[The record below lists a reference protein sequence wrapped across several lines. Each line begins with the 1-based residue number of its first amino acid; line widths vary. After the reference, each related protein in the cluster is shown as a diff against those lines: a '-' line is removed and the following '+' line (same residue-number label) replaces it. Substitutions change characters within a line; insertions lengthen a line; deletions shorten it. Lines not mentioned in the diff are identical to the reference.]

1 MLESEYRVAR
11 LLDVT
16 QNTNNRG
23 SSDNIPTTV
32 EAHVRRLLDGPAKYQ
47 LREAADL
54 ANMDIDSAR
63 RFWRAMGFPY
73 IQNAESRLFTEYD
86 VDVMRAHQ
94 DMVDLGRT
102 DEDTQNSLIRAQSHL
117 ADRLVLWQYEAL
129 VEEAE
134 ARHGLDELSARY
146 WVLDHI
152 GEYEEF
158 LVYQMKY
165 AWRRHL
171 ASFLR
176 RTEVELENLRAHN
189 DVILLTR
196 ALGFVDLVAFTNRS
210 GQLSPHQLV
219 DFIQTFE
226 FTCRDVISGLGA
238 RVVKMVGDAVL
249 YIADDLATGAEV
261 VSSIVDALHATPEM
275 PEVRASLV
283 WGGIVSRFGDVFGPN
298 VNLASRLCAIA
309 PEGGIVVDR
318 ETAEALRALNPH
330 KYRLEEN
337 IGSELRGI
345 GYIESAR
352 LTVMKDE
359 SAQD

>member
-1 MLESEYRVAR
+1 MKVAK
-11 LLDVT
+11 LAHVT
-16 QNTNNRG
+16 HNTEHAG
-23 SSDNIPTTV
+23 SSDENPTTV
-32 EAHVRRLLDGPAKYQ
+32 EAHVRRLLDGPAKYR
-47 LREAADL
+47 LREAAEL
-54 ANMDIDSAR
+54 ADMDTDSVR
-63 RFWRAMGFPY
+63 RFWRAMSFPY
-73 IQNAESRLFTEYD
+73 IQDPDVRLFTEYD

-94 DMVDLGRT
+94 DMVEVGRT
-102 DEDTQNSLIRAQSHL
+102 DEDTQNSLVRAQSHL

-152 GEYEEF
+152 GDYEEF
-158 LVYQMKY
+158 LIYQMKY

-176 RTEVELENLRAHN
+176 RTEVELENLRAGN
-189 DVILLTR
+189 DVILLSR
-196 ALGFVDLVAFTNRS
+196 ALGFVDLVAFTDRS

-249 YIADDLATGAEV
+249 YIADDLETGAKV
-261 VSSIVDALHATPEM
+261 VSSIREALHATPNM

-283 WGGIVSRFGDVFGPN
+283 WGGVVSRFGDVFGPS

-309 PEGGIVVDR
+309 PEGSILVDR
-318 ETAEALRALNPH
+318 DTAEALRALDPK
-330 KYRLEEN
+330 KYLLEEN

-345 GYIESAR
+345 GFIESAR
-352 LTVMKDE
+352 LTVMRDQE
-359 SAQD
+359 

>member
-1 MLESEYRVAR
+1 M
-11 LLDVT
+11 
-16 QNTNNRG
+16 
-23 SSDNIPTTV
+23 
-32 EAHVRRLLDGPAKYQ
+32 HRLLDGPAKYD
-47 LREAADL
+47 LRQAADL
-54 ANMDIDSAR
+54 ANMDTDSAR

-73 IQNAESRLFTEYD
+73 IQDPQTRLFTEYD

-102 DEDTQNSLIRAQSHL
+102 DEDTQNSLIRGQSHL

-134 ARHGLDELSARY
+134 SRYGLDEVSARY

-152 GEYEEF
+152 NEYEEF

-176 RTEVELENLRAHN
+176 RTEVELEDMRA
-189 DVILLTR
+189 DSDMPLTR
-196 ALGFVDLVAFTNRS
+196 ALGFVDLVAFTDRS
-210 GQLSPHQLV
+210 GRLSPHQLV
-219 DFIQTFE
+219 DFVQTFE

-249 YIADDLATGAEV
+249 YVADDLETGAEV
-261 VSSIVDALHATPEM
+261 VSEIVNALHATPNM

-283 WGGIVSRFGDVFGPN
+283 WGGIVSRFGDIFGPT
-298 VNLASRLCAIA
+298 VNLASRLTGIA
-309 PEGGIVVDR
+309 PEGEIVVDR
-318 ETAEALRALNPH
+318 KTAEALLALDRD
-330 KYRLEEN
+330 KYQISEN
-337 IGSELRGI
+337 FGSELQGF
-345 GYIESAR
+345 GYIESAILR
-352 LTVMKDE
+352 VVPDSDR
-359 SAQD
+359 SA

>member
-1 MLESEYRVAR
+1 M
-11 LLDVT
+11 T
-16 QNTNNRG
+16 QNTTPQD
-23 SSDNIPTTV
+23 SPEDVPTTV
-32 EAHVRRLLDGPAKYQ
+32 ETHVRRLLDGPAKYH
-47 LREAADL
+47 LREAAEL
-54 ANMDIDSAR
+54 ANMDIDSTR

-73 IQNAESRLFTEYD
+73 IQDPETRLFTEYD

-94 DMVDLGRT
+94 DMVERGRT

-134 ARHGLDELSARY
+134 SRFELDEVAARY

-152 GEYEEF
+152 DEYEEF

-171 ASFLR
+171 AAFLR
-176 RTEVELENLRAHN
+176 RTEVELEDMRVDSEAMPL
-189 DVILLTR
+189 IR
-196 ALGFVDLVAFTNRS
+196 ALGFVDLVAFTDRS

-249 YIADDLATGAEV
+249 YIADDLETGAEV
-261 VSSIVDALHATPEM
+261 VSEIVTALQATPNM
-275 PEVRASLV
+275 PDVRASLV

-298 VNLASRLCAIA
+298 VNLASRLTAIA
-309 PEGGIVVDR
+309 PEGEIVVDR
-318 ETAEALRALNPH
+318 DTAEALQALDRD
-330 KYRLEEN
+330 KYQLVEN
-337 IGSELRGI
+337 IGSELQGF
-345 GYIESAR
+345 GYIESAILR
-352 LTVMKDE
+352 VVPDPE
-359 SAQD
+359 PGD

>member
-1 MLESEYRVAR
+1 M
-11 LLDVT
+11 DVI
-16 QNTNNRG
+16 QNTEYAG
-23 SSDNIPTTV
+23 SADETPTTV
-32 EAHVRRLLDGPAKYQ
+32 EAHVHRLLDGPAKYQ
-47 LREAADL
+47 LKQAADL
-54 ANMDIDSAR
+54 ANMDTDSAR

-73 IQNAESRLFTEYD
+73 IQDPDVRLFTEYD

-94 DMVDLGRT
+94 DMVNQGRT

-152 GEYEEF
+152 DEYEEF

-176 RTEVELENLRAHN
+176 RTEVELENMRAGN
-189 DVILLTR
+189 DTILLTR
-196 ALGFVDLVAFTNRS
+196 ALGFVDLVAFTDRS

-249 YIADDLATGAEV
+249 YISDDLATGAEV
-261 VSSIVDALHATPEM
+261 VSSIVDALHATPDM

-283 WGGIVSRFGDVFGPN
+283 WGGVVSRFGDVFGPN

-318 ETAEALRALNPH
+318 GTAEALRALDPH
-330 KYRLEEN
+330 MYRLEEN
-337 IGSELRGI
+337 LGSELRGI

-352 LTVMKDE
+352 LTVLRE
-359 SAQD
+359 NT

>member
-1 MLESEYRVAR
+1 MTQSTTPQESPE
-11 LLDVT
+11 DV
-16 QNTNNRG
+16 
-23 SSDNIPTTV
+23 PTTV
-32 EAHVRRLLDGPAKYQ
+32 ETHVRRLLNGTAKYH

-54 ANMDIDSAR
+54 ANMDTDSAR

-73 IQNAESRLFTEYD
+73 IQNPETRLFTEYD
-86 VDVMRAHQ
+86 VDVMRAHR
-94 DMVDLGRT
+94 DMIDRERT

-134 ARHGLDELSARY
+134 SRYGLDEVAARY

-152 GEYEEF
+152 DEYEEF

-176 RTEVELENLRAHN
+176 RTEVELEDMRVDSEAMPL
-189 DVILLTR
+189 IR
-196 ALGFVDLVAFTNRS
+196 ALGFVDLVAFTDRS

-219 DFIQTFE
+219 DFVQTFE

-249 YIADDLATGAEV
+249 YVADDLETGAEV
-261 VSSIVDALHATPEM
+261 VSEVVNALHATPNM

-298 VNLASRLCAIA
+298 VNLASRLTGVA
-309 PEGGIVVDR
+309 PEGEIVVDR
-318 ETAEALRALNPH
+318 KTAEALQALNRE
-330 KYRLEEN
+330 KYQLTEN
-337 IGSELRGI
+337 VGSELQGF
-345 GYIESAR
+345 GYIESAILR
-352 LTVMKDE
+352 VLPDSE
-359 SAQD
+359 PQD

>member
-1 MLESEYRVAR
+1 MRV
-11 LLDVT
+11 T
-16 QNTNNRG
+16 HNTDAAG
-23 SSDNIPTTV
+23 SSDEIPTTV

-47 LREAADL
+47 LKQAAEL
-54 ANMDIDSAR
+54 ANMDTDSAR

-73 IQNAESRLFTEYD
+73 IQDAESRLFTEYD

-94 DMVDLGRT
+94 DMINFKRT
-102 DEDTQNSLIRAQSHL
+102 DEDTQNSLLRAQSHL

-152 GEYEEF
+152 DDYEEF

-176 RTEVELENLRAHN
+176 RTEVELENMRAGN
-189 DVILLTR
+189 DVILLQR

-219 DFIQTFE
+219 DFVQTFE

-261 VSSIVDALHATPEM
+261 VSAILEALRATPNM

-283 WGGIVSRFGDVFGPN
+283 WGGVVSRFGDVFGPN
-298 VNLASRLCAIA
+298 VNLASRLCTVA
-309 PEGGIVVDR
+309 PEGAIVVDR
-318 ETAEALRALNPH
+318 STAEALRALNPR
-330 KYRLEEN
+330 KYLLEEN
-337 IGSELRGI
+337 LGSELRGI
-345 GYIESAR
+345 GFIESAR
-352 LTVMKDE
+352 LTVLPD
-359 SAQD
+359 SSD

>member
-1 MLESEYRVAR
+1 M
-11 LLDVT
+11 T
-16 QNTNNRG
+16 QNTASRDR
-23 SSDNIPTTV
+23 SEDVPTTV
-32 EAHVRRLLDGPAKYQ
+32 EAHVRRLLDGPAKYH

-54 ANMDIDSAR
+54 ANMDTDSAR

-73 IQNAESRLFTEYD
+73 IQDPETRLFTEYD

-94 DMVDLGRT
+94 DMVDRGRT

-117 ADRLVLWQYEAL
+117 ADRLVLWQYETL

-134 ARHGLDELSARY
+134 SRFGLDEVSARY
-146 WVLDHI
+146 WVLDRI
-152 GEYEEF
+152 DEYEEF

-176 RTEVELENLRAHN
+176 RTEVELEDMRVDAETMPL
-189 DVILLTR
+189 VR
-196 ALGFVDLVAFTNRS
+196 ALGFVDLVAFTDRS
-210 GQLSPHQLV
+210 GQLSPNQLV

-226 FTCRDVISGLGA
+226 FTCRDVISSLGA

-249 YIADDLATGAEV
+249 YIADDLETGAEV
-261 VSSIVDALHATPEM
+261 VSEIVNALHATPNM

-298 VNLASRLCAIA
+298 VNLASRLAGIA
-309 PEGGIVVDR
+309 PEGEIVVDR
-318 ETAEALRALNPH
+318 ETAEALQLLNRG
-330 KYRLEEN
+330 KYQITEN
-337 IGSELRGI
+337 VGAELQGF
-345 GYIESAR
+345 GYIESAILR
-352 LTVMKDE
+352 VLPDGE
-359 SAQD
+359 QEE

>member
-1 MLESEYRVAR
+1 M
-11 LLDVT
+11 T
-16 QNTNNRG
+16 QNTTESG
-23 SSDNIPTTV
+23 CGEDEFAASAQPTTV
-32 EAHVRRLLDGPAKYQ
+32 ERHVNRLLGGPAKYH
-47 LREAADL
+47 LREAAEL
-54 ANMDIDSAR
+54 TGMDTDATR

-73 IQNAESRLFTEYD
+73 IQNIDTRQFTEYD
-86 VDVMRAHQ
+86 IDVMRAHQ
-94 DMVDLGRT
+94 EMVNEEKM

-129 VEEAE
+129 VEDAE
-134 ARHGLDELSARY
+134 SRYDLDEVAARY

-152 GEYEEF
+152 DEYEEF
-158 LVYQMKY
+158 LIYQMKY

-171 ASFLR
+171 AAFVR
-176 RTEVELENLRAHN
+176 RSEVELEDMRV
-189 DVILLTR
+189 DSDTMPLTR
-196 ALGFVDLVAFTNRS
+196 ALGFVDLVSFTDRS

-226 FTCRDVISGLGA
+226 FTCRDVISSLGA

-261 VSSIVDALHATPEM
+261 VSGIVDALHSTPNM

-298 VNLASRLCAIA
+298 VNLASRLCSVA
-309 PEGGIVVDR
+309 PEGAILVDR
-318 ETAEALRALNPH
+318 GTAEALRELNPH
-330 KYRLEEN
+330 KYQIVEFVAA
-337 IGSELRGI
+337 ELQGI

-352 LTVMKDE
+352 LYVAKE
-359 SAQD
+359 E